1 MSTGA
6 LHFRPPTIASSAAG
20 AALLAL
26 AAAVLVILF
35 GVIATSG
42 VYGSRLAWLL
52 GVALP
57 LLALSVVLSWVARR
71 LWARDRREGPG
82 AGPHT
87 GRRLGQV
94 VLITAAMLFGIPFA
108 LATMVLAGY
117 ALLFAVHGIS
127 LLL

>member
-1 MSTGA
+1 VSTGA

-71 LWARDRREGPG
+71 LWRGTGGRPGCRTAHRSPARSGGPHHGRHALRDPVRVGDDG
-82 AGPHT
+82 AGWV
-87 GRRLGQV
+87 R
-94 VLITAAMLFGIPFA
+94 
-108 LATMVLAGY
+108 
-117 ALLFAVHGIS
+117 LLFAVHGIS

>member
-42 VYGSRLAWLL
+42 VYGSRLA
-52 GVALP
+52 
-57 LLALSVVLSWVARR
+57 
-71 LWARDRREGPG
+71 
-82 AGPHT
+82 
-87 GRRLGQV
+87 
-94 VLITAAMLFGIPFA
+94 
-108 LATMVLAGY
+108 
-117 ALLFAVHGIS
+117 
-127 LLL
+127 